1 MSEKKSIDRLFQE
14 KFRDFEVAPPP
25 MAWDNIEAEL
35 LKKKKKRRVIP
46 LWYRV
51 GGVAAIL
58 VIGLMLSMPLFTG
71 ADSTDTN
78 TNSIVIESGNDNNQ
92 PGRIYP
98 TKDPIQPNEVVADSS
113 AAFDNS
119 TESAVASGANREKNS
134 NSESGNS
141 QTDTSNTSGKENTVS
156 EMSST
161 DNAVASGNG
170 NNSNKAKQKSNTAK
184 VKNNTRFKNAVQPEE
199 GIANKS
205 GNTKGSAKSKAPES
219 HMQNGNS
226 AVAQRE
232 NKNGNGKANNRNAQ
246 QFEDVN
252 NSTSVTPDKQ
262 NQGVAATQQN
272 NPGNSSVRN
281 NAGSIDKTKAITDDT
296 KLNDA
301 MANAPVANDSTAQQE
316 NELEKLLKEKQLG
329 KDKEQEKALAENASK
344 WNIKPQLAPVF
355 YNSMGSG
362 SPIDSQLA
370 NNSKS
375 YDNGLSYG
383 LGVNYAVNNKVSIR
397 TGINTVNLSYSTNNI
412 QFYAALNEQTPN
424 IAARGTKANIVV
436 QNQGAESGSSFAE
449 TEMSQ
454 QKFNGA
460 MVQKM
465 GYIEVP
471 LEMSYK
477 VLNTRFGIDLIGGV
491 STLFLNDNNVSV
503 VSNQGLASDMG
514 EAQNL
519 NNIHFSTNIG
529 VGFRYRFW
537 KAFEAN
543 FEPMFKYQVNT
554 FSNDSGNFKPYF
566 IGLYSGISFSF

>member
-1 MSEKKSIDRLFQE
+1 MSEKKNIDRLFQE

-71 ADSTDTN
+71 NDSTD
-78 TNSIVIESGNDNNQ
+78 TNSIVIENGNDNNQ

-113 AAFDNS
+113 AAFGNNP
-119 TESAVASGANREKNS
+119 ESAVASGDNGVKNRNS
-134 NSESGNS
+134 GDGDS
-141 QTDTSNTSGKENTVS
+141 QTGISNTSEKENTS
-156 EMSST
+156 FGKSSA
-161 DNAVASGNG
+161 DNAVASGEG
-170 NNSNKAKQKSNTAK
+170 NNSNRAKQKNNNTTTL
-184 VKNNTRFKNAVQPEE
+184 KNNTRLKNAVKAEE

-205 GNTKGSAKSKAPES
+205 GNTKGSAKSKISES
-219 HMQNGNS
+219 QMQNGNS
-226 AVAQRE
+226 ALAQRE
-232 NKNGNGKANNRNAQ
+232 AKNGNGKINNRNAQ
-246 QFEDVN
+246 QFEDVR

-262 NQGVAATQQN
+262 TQAVAATQQN
-272 NPGNSSVRN
+272 NSGNSSVKN
-281 NAGSIDKTKAITDDT
+281 NAGSIDKTKAITADT

-301 MANAPVANDSTAQQE
+301 LANAPVAKDSTAQQE

-329 KDKEQEKALAENASK
+329 KEKEEEKALAENASK

-362 SPIDSQLA
+362 SPIDSQLS

-375 YDNGLSYG
+375 YDNGVSYG

-424 IAARGTKANIVV
+424 VAARGTKANIVV
-436 QNQGAESGSSFAE
+436 QNQGTGGGSSFAE